1 MTDLIYGRACNR
13 THAMLISFC
22 VSFDFFTVS
31 VSALLFQNIFLSW
44 SALCGHHASLIF
56 LSRGLALVTPL
67 FLRSEESAVQGEG
80 RKLIVMLTTSPHC
93 CLIHCKKRKM
103 HMCVIKILSTM
114 HEATMLR
121 KCVLVCAPYMHV
133 CDNIATGLDKLGT
146 CWPWQRVGTPEHA
159 WTKLGTVLGQA
170 RGRWTGLQQA
180 CKMLGTGSSRLGT
193 SLEQVGT
200 CFPQA

>member
-1 MTDLIYGRACNR
+1 MTELIYGRACNR

-22 VSFDFFTVS
+22 VSFHFFTVS
-31 VSALLFQNIFLSW
+31 VIALLFHNSFLSCI
-44 SALCGHHASLIF
+44 ADIF
-56 LSRGLALVTPL
+56 IPWFGIGDPL
-67 FLRSEESAVQGEG
+67 FLRSEESVVQGEG

-103 HMCVIKILSTM
+103 HMHVIKILSTM

-159 WTKLGTVLGQA
+159 
-170 RGRWTGLQQA
+170 
-180 CKMLGTGSSRLGT
+180 
-193 SLEQVGT
+193 
-200 CFPQA
+200 